1 MNARRTE
8 VRLTFEGVDI
18 STDINKHLLSLTY
31 TDNEE
36 DKTDDLQ
43 LSLDDR
49 EGIWLGNWLNTPA
62 QPPPTPEKKEKKS
75 GNWKIGD
82 EVTVSGKPQYSSY
95 GTGNPGATLTNYK
108 GKITYLNLKDGISFP
123 IHVDQKG
130 WFAESQVTKA
140 DEKQEEKKAGK
151 STMTQSAGAKGA
163 EISAVIV
170 QKNWESDGKD
180 RVLDCGVF
188 QVDSVDGSGPP
199 AKVTIK
205 AGSIPYTSTIRT
217 QKKTKAWEKI
227 KLSGIAKEVAAT
239 NGLKCL
245 YESLFDPLYDRREQ
259 VLESDIVFLKRLCK
273 AAGISLKVTAKMIV
287 LFDASEYEKKA
298 TVRTIKRGSADYSK
312 YTFGTSFHDTA
323 YSSCRVK
330 YTEPKTKKTFE
341 ATYTAPDAAKDGSG
355 QKLEINEKV
364 SSNAEALKL
373 AEKRLREKNSQ
384 EYKASFNLAGDAR
397 LVAGVTVKVEG
408 FGAFDGKYIIETAS
422 HTISSSGYKTN
433 ITLRRV
439 LEGY

>member
-1 MNARRTE
+1 MTARRTE
-8 VRLTFEGVDI
+8 IALTFEGADI
-18 STDINKHLLSLTY
+18 SADINKYLLSLTY

-43 LSLDDR
+43 LSIDDR
-49 EGIWLGNWLNTPA
+49 EGVWLGNWLNIPDA
-62 QPPPTPEKKEKKS
+62 S
-75 GNWKIGD
+75 
-82 EVTVSGKPQYSSY
+82 
-95 GTGNPGATLTNYK
+95 
-108 GKITYLNLKDGISFP
+108 
-123 IHVDQKG
+123 
-130 WFAESQVTKA
+130 
-140 DEKQEEKKAGK
+140 
-151 STMTQSAGAKGA
+151 KGA
-163 EISAVIV
+163 EISAVII
-170 QKNWESDGKD
+170 QKNWESGGKD

-199 AKVTIK
+199 TKVTIK

-227 KLSGIAKEVAAT
+227 KLSGIANEIAAT

-245 YESLFDPLYDRREQ
+245 YESNFDPLYSRREQ
-259 VLESDIVFLKRLCK
+259 VRESDITFLKRLCK

-287 LFDASEYEKKA
+287 LFDAAEYEKKA
-298 TVRTIKRGSADYSK
+298 AVRTIKRGASDVSK

-330 YTEPKTKKTFE
+330 YTDPTSKTTYE
-341 ATYTAPDAAKDGSG
+341 ATYTAPDVSKDSNG
-355 QKLEINEKV
+355 QTLEINEKV
-364 SSNAEALKL
+364 SSNAEAEAL

-384 EYKASFNLAGDAR
+384 EFKASFNLAGDAR
-397 LVAGVTVKVEG
+397 LVAGITVNVEG
-408 FGAFDGKYIIETAS
+408 YGAFDGKYIIETAS
-422 HTISSSGYKTN
+422 HSVSSSGYKTN